1 MIFDN
6 EQIEVSQYGYKA
18 LKSIIWSSRLHEL
31 IKTKRKSISKLSREC
46 NLIKLVGDPESLRQR
61 RKYAFL
67 PRGKKMEVDLLKK
80 FIFKNDNLMLLESGS
95 REFLL
100 RILEHHAWSSGRSA
114 DGTGKGVEMVN
125 VGDTDDIFPRVGI
138 LDEAVENGWV
148 KVVKSKRKTEYFFTK
163 KGLKLPRIKYAMGL
177 PIVHVPFKATQHE
190 N

>member
-1 MIFDN
+1 MILCHRDKVFFNVPLSLNKIKFAKVWPASKGGSFPDQAEAIYKNIGVQDMIFDN

-80 FIFKNDNLMLLESGS
+80 FIFKN
-95 REFLL
+95 
-100 RILEHHAWSSGRSA
+100 
-114 DGTGKGVEMVN
+114 K
-125 VGDTDDIFPRVGI
+125 
-138 LDEAVENGWV
+138 
-148 KVVKSKRKTEYFFTK
+148 
-163 KGLKLPRIKYAMGL
+163 
-177 PIVHVPFKATQHE
+177 
-190 N
+190 